1 MHKDPTKRFSKRARY
16 YDKYRPKYPVEVI
29 RLLRAECGLLPSSV
43 IADIGSGTG
52 ILSRLFL
59 ENKNIVFS
67 VEPNKEMRE
76 VAQKLLKEY
85 PSFKSL
91 DGSAESTNL
100 ESQSVDFITAGQA
113 FHWFDMN
120 KSREEFLRILKP
132 KGWVILIWNDRR
144 VDSTA
149 FLKAYDDLLH
159 KFGTDYKKVKQQIPE
174 DRVFAD
180 FFRHHSYKIKSYH
193 NLQVFDLKGLKGR
206 VLSSSYAPMKGN
218 PNYELMMSELR
229 RIFLEFE
236 ANGKV
241 KFDYDTKVFYGQ
253 IE

>member
-1 MHKDPTKRFSKRARY
+1 MHSDPTKRFSKRARY
-16 YDKYRPKYPVEVI
+16 YDKYRPNYPSAII
-29 RLLRAECGLLPSSV
+29 RLLRAECGLLSSSV

-59 ENKNIVFS
+59 KNENIVFG
-67 VEPNKEMRE
+67 VEPNKEMRK

-85 PSFKSL
+85 PGFKSL

-120 KSREEFLRILKP
+120 KSRKEFLRILKP

-149 FLKAYDDLLH
+149 FLRAYDELLY

-174 DRVFAD
+174 NRVLAD
-180 FFRHHSYKIKSYH
+180 FFGHNSYRVKIYQ
-193 NLQVFDLKGLKGR
+193 NLQVFDLRGLKGR
-206 VLSSSYAPMKGN
+206 VLSSSYAPMKDN
-218 PNYELMMSELR
+218 PNYEPMMSELR

-236 ANGKV
+236 ADGKV
-241 KFDYDTKVFYGQ
+241 KFDYNTKVYYGQ